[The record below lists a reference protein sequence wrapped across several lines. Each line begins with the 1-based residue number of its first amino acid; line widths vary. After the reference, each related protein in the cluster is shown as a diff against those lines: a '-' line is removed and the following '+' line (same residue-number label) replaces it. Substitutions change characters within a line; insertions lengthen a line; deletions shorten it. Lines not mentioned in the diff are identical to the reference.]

1 MSRIVFDGN
10 YHVYWLASAPAN
22 AAAPTMAELNA
33 GVDITGFI
41 PKDGFNPGV
50 TNNRVTGGDLST
62 RFTDESMGT
71 WSSQLE
77 ITAYRDSVNSS
88 DTAFNTLTDFAAG
101 AIVVCP
107 FEAKVAG
114 ANAMTWPD
122 VELGLRKPMQTA
134 ENTRQKFSVDVAVR
148 REPNMDAT
156 VAA

>member
-10 YHVYWLASAPAN
+10 YHVYWLAASPAN

-33 GVDITGFI
+33 GVDITGFV

-50 TNNRVTGGDLST
+50 SNSRVTGGDLAGK
-62 RFTDESMGT
+62 FVDEGMGT

-77 ITAYRDSVNSS
+77 ITAYLDSVIGS
-88 DTAFNTLTDFAAG
+88 DTAYNTLTDFATG
-101 AIVVCP
+101 AIVVTP
-107 FEAKVAG
+107 YAVKAAG
-114 ANAMTWPD
+114 QRAYVWPD
-122 VELGLRKPMQTA
+122 VELGVRKPMQTG

-148 REPNMDAT
+148 KQPNMAAL